1 MARRK
6 KEETPEEIAK
16 READLERYAKR
27 SAEINTWKPRKSEEV
42 ITESDGNIFIVNFD
56 KVFKGPTD
64 VKKYNNFCVKK
75 SSYEEHLK
83 TFSRYINYF
92 INKYDPENELV
103 TAYFNLKY
111 NLDCRHLFTKDNP
124 NALIEMIY
132 DKIFTPSICEKIRR
146 MVHDNYLDD
155 IEKPS
160 DDEYK
165 QASDKKYL
173 ESLEFKNKHIE
184 ILLRISTAQKIIV
197 PVMYHYFTINHIKP
211 DELTAKKDISIV
223 YDFFEPTFGLFEDD
237 VNMFNKLYVY
247 IKRKVID
254 SCFHNEKIF
263 KQREIFGDDP
273 GLLIEKFVKKQL
285 ISENIVKYHFNEVWD
300 PKKKKYKE
308 NLIGLN
314 KTIIKYKLLIFVK
327 EIYSKTLTEMTNVR
341 DADGLSASD
350 KMEMKLTKMDKGVII
365 LSEVNIKDTLRRLS
379 ENGIVIS
386 DDEVNYYLDHC
397 IKSDIQTQM
406 LRSINSKEF
415 MSYRDQYI
423 VPRRQTQMLT
433 LLTKKKLLVQSMCN
447 PNRKYE
453 RPVLPFILTGNVS
466 GKVNTRMVRNSKLL
480 AKIEDDS
487 DYQYLVN
494 YKYKEMEE
502 LHPGYIKGILSTFI
516 YTKFTYV
523 TYEEPEKTG
532 LEIEAPE
539 DQICHE
545 VIQFLKMI

>member
-16 READLERYAKR
+16 READLERRAKR
-27 SAEINTWKPRKSEEV
+27 SAEINTWKPRNSKEV

-56 KVFKGPTD
+56 KVFSGPTD

-83 TFSRYINYF
+83 TYSKYINYF
-92 INKYDPENELV
+92 INKYDSENELV
-103 TAYFNLKY
+103 TAYFKIKY
-111 NLDCRHLFTKDNP
+111 FLDCRHVFNKDNP
-124 NALIEMIY
+124 HALIKMIY
-132 DKIFTPSICEKIRR
+132 ETIFTKSICEKITR

-155 IEKPS
+155 IERPS
-160 DDEYK
+160 DEEYK

-173 ESLEFKNKHIE
+173 ESLEFKNIHIE
-184 ILLRISTAQKIIV
+184 ILLRISTAQKIIA
-197 PVMYHYFTINHIKP
+197 PVMFHYFAINHIKP
-211 DELTAKKDISIV
+211 DELTEKRDISIV
-223 YDFFEPTFGLFEDD
+223 YDFFKPAVDLFQGEVD
-237 VNMFNKLYVY
+237 MFNKLYVY

-285 ISENIVKYHFNEVWD
+285 ISENIVKYHFNEQWD
-300 PKKKKYKE
+300 PKKKKYRE
-308 NLIGLN
+308 NPIGLN
-314 KTIIKYKLLIFVK
+314 KTIIKYQLFFFVK

-350 KMEMKLTKMDKGVII
+350 KMEMKLTKMDKGVVI
-365 LSEVNIKDTLRRLS
+365 LSEVNIKDTLERLT
-379 ENGIVIS
+379 NRGIVIS
-386 DDEVNYYLDHC
+386 DDEVKYYLDNC
-397 IKSDIQTQM
+397 VKSDIQTQM
-406 LRSINSKEF
+406 LRSIHSKEF

-423 VPRRQTQMLT
+423 VPRYQTQMLT
-433 LLTKKKLLVQSMCN
+433 LLTKRKLLLESLSD
-447 PNRKYE
+447 PNRKYVK
-453 RPVLPFILTGNVS
+453 PVLPYILTGNVS
-466 GKVNTRMVRNSKLL
+466 GKINTRMVRNSKLL

-487 DYQYLVN
+487 DYRYLVD
-494 YKYKEMEE
+494 YKYKEAEE
-502 LHPGYIKGILSTFI
+502 LVPGYIKSILSTFI

-523 TYEEPEKTG
+523 DYDNPERTG
-532 LEIEAPE
+532 TEIDASE

-545 VIQFLKMI
+545 VIQYLKKI